1 MYKIGR
7 EEAEAASRVI
17 ESGELF
23 RIGGKYREVI
33 QFEEEFKKKVGAEHC
48 LLMTN
53 GTQAIAASLAALGIG
68 PGDEVIVPGYTFI
81 ATAIAVLSVGAIPV
95 VAEIDESLTIDPDD
109 VEKKIS
115 RYTKAIVPVH
125 MVGFPCN
132 MKRIME
138 IAEKYNLYVVEDACQ
153 ACGGQFGGRYL
164 GTFGNF
170 GAFSFNF
177 FKILTAGEGGAL
189 ITNDIKK
196 YERAIIYHDCGTAF
210 WSYEQPITEP
220 LFSGANMRSNEIT
233 GAILRVQLT
242 RLDDILSHLR
252 GHKRKLMD
260 MLKDVPGIRFNRS
273 NDINGDCGTWIPF
286 IFDTVE
292 QAEKFEHAVG
302 GSRPINT
309 GKHVYEN
316 WVPILEKRGAHCD
329 AMNPYR
335 FPLNAGLNMDVS
347 RDSCP
352 KILDYL
358 SRTVY
363 IGTSYDMSDEYLESV
378 AEKCVSAV
386 K

>member
-1 MYKIGR
+1 
-7 EEAEAASRVI
+7 
-17 ESGELF
+17 
-23 RIGGKYREVI
+23 
-33 QFEEEFKKKVGAEHC
+33 
-48 LLMTN
+48 
-53 GTQAIAASLAALGIG
+53 
-68 PGDEVIVPGYTFI
+68 
-81 ATAIAVLSVGAIPV
+81 
-95 VAEIDESLTIDPDD
+95 
-109 VEKKIS
+109 
-115 RYTKAIVPVH
+115 
-125 MVGFPCN
+125 
-132 MKRIME
+132 
-138 IAEKYNLYVVEDACQ
+138 
-153 ACGGQFGGRYL
+153 
-164 GTFGNF
+164 
-170 GAFSFNF
+170 
-177 FKILTAGEGGAL
+177 
-189 ITNDIKK
+189 
-196 YERAIIYHDCGTAF
+196 
-210 WSYEQPITEP
+210 
-220 LFSGANMRSNEIT
+220 
-233 GAILRVQLT
+233 
-242 RLDDILSHLR
+242 
-252 GHKRKLMD
+252 MD

-329 AMNPYR
+329 AMNPYK
-335 FPLNAGLNMDVS
+335 FPLNADLNMDVS

>member
-48 LLMTN
+48 LLLTN

-138 IAEKYNLYVVEDACQ
+138 IAEKYNLYVVEDVCQ

-196 YERAIIYHDCGTAF
+196 Y
-210 WSYEQPITEP
+210 
-220 LFSGANMRSNEIT
+220 
-233 GAILRVQLT
+233 
-242 RLDDILSHLR
+242 
-252 GHKRKLMD
+252 
-260 MLKDVPGIRFNRS
+260 
-273 NDINGDCGTWIPF
+273 
-286 IFDTVE
+286 
-292 QAEKFEHAVG
+292 
-302 GSRPINT
+302 
-309 GKHVYEN
+309 
-316 WVPILEKRGAHCD
+316 
-329 AMNPYR
+329 
-335 FPLNAGLNMDVS
+335 
-347 RDSCP
+347 
-352 KILDYL
+352 
-358 SRTVY
+358 
-363 IGTSYDMSDEYLESV
+363 
-378 AEKCVSAV
+378 
-386 K
+386 